1 VIVGL
6 PTSRRESVI
15 VTIKRKRKLVWSE
28 SWKLIYR
35 MYDIGR
41 WRNRILRR
49 RREYLREH
57 LRKCDRDDTLDLP
70 FVNLHCCEEP

>member
-1 VIVGL
+1 MIVGL

-15 VTIKRKRKLVWSE
+15 VTIKRKRKPVWSE

-49 RREYLREH
+49 R
-57 LRKCDRDDTLDLP
+57 
-70 FVNLHCCEEP
+70 